1 MGGYLMFDYFINNSK
16 LQLVFDN
23 DPGDYDKHEKE
34 YELIHDLCIEY
45 FQEKINI
52 DWRDNN
58 TLDIYPVTE
67 NWKLFID
74 RLQLELSN

>member
-1 MGGYLMFDYFINNSK
+1 MFNYFINNSK
-16 LQLVFDN
+16 LQLIFN
-23 DPGDYDKHEKE
+23 NEIFEHATE

-74 RLQLELSN
+74 RLTLELEAI